1 MAFQR
6 KLLAD
11 ENDKSFVLLADFV
24 KQTNPNPAI
33 VGVHLCELYLLAV
46 YKEQPTATSA
56 VLKSPVSA
64 QTAQRGCPEGAA
76 CAKPVAAA
84 LQFGCGGPRMQLLC
98 GECFVLVGRRM
109 HPCHV
114 LIRTLHAPS
123 VASNEVRAIA

>member
-64 QTAQRGCPEGAA
+64 QTAQRGCPERAA

-84 LQFGCGGPRMQLLC
+84 LGCSPTVWLRGPEDAVALWGMLR
-98 GECFVLVGRRM
+98 
-109 HPCHV
+109 PC
-114 LIRTLHAPS
+114 READAPMS
-123 VASNEVRAIA
+123 RAH